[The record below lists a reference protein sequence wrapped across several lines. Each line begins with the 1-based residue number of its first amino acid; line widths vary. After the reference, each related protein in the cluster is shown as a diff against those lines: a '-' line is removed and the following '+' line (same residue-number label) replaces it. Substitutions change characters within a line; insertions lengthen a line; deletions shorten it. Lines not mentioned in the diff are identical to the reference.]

1 MFRVAGMKV
10 LMVSLFAIYS
20 SLFSPQVLYRIIRC
34 DPFLVVKLGQ
44 TLFGF
49 TFSSQIHPFSIF
61 GKRNLLSALVC
72 GDFIYLIISVN
83 LDHQGIC
90 DWFVMT

>member
-1 MFRVAGMKV
+1 MKV

-20 SLFSPQVLYRIIRC
+20 SLFSLQVLYRMIRS
-34 DPFLVVKLGQ
+34 DPVPVVKLGQ

-49 TFSSQIHPFSIF
+49 TFSSEIHPFCISVF
-61 GKRNLLSALVC
+61 RLYKKGNLLSALVC
-72 GDFIYLIISVN
+72 GGFIYLIISVN